1 MNLTKTQENVINKV
15 LKNEELTDSEKK
27 TLQSVL
33 VQLVQK
39 KPEFLKS
46 NEEFSDCEDGWISI
60 KEEEEDGYPF
70 L

>member
-33 VQLVQK
+33 VQLAQK
-39 KPEFLKS
+39 KPEFLKP

-60 KEEEEDGYPF
+60 KEEDGYPF